1 MIIHLRLKLYVKGF
15 FFPDCLKTKP
25 NFSIK
30 AKDYINEHRKEIH
43 LSHNYTNVF
52 ITLNETNKVFLIL
65 EPYFPLTLKGS
76 LW

>member
-15 FFPDCLKTKP
+15 FSDCLKTKP

-43 LSHNYTNVF
+43 LSHNYTKVF